1 MTIRKTRTYS
11 QLRRLPT
18 YEDRFEYL
26 SLEGQVAQAT
36 FGRDRWINQDFYHSF
51 EWKRIRQIVILRDS
65 GCDLGVPGYEIYNQL
80 VVHHI
85 NPLTLDD
92 FRDGA
97 ELALDLDN
105 LITTTHR
112 THSAI
117 HYGDERLLPRAV
129 VERTSGDT
137 RLW

>member
-1 MTIRKTRTYS
+1 LLKSRTYS

-18 YEDRFEYL
+18 FEDRFAYL

-51 EWKRIRQIVILRDS
+51 EWRRVRQVVILRD
-65 GCDLGVPGYEIYNQL
+65 GGFDLGVPGYEIFTQL

-85 NPLTLDD
+85 NPLIPED

-97 ELALDLDN
+97 ELALDPDN

-112 THSAI
+112 THNAI
-117 HYGDERLLPRAV
+117 HYGDERQLPRTV
-129 VERTSGDT
+129 VERSPRDT
-137 RLW
+137 QLW